1 MSLFIILY
9 KNIVAY
15 LGNNADLLINS
26 AVTKL
31 IEYNFEKRM
40 YCISSEKIQWLKEAK
55 NIINL
60 DTSNILENIK
70 WSKWARFSYINGDLC
85 NMDLDEKNRI
95 SGTSI
100 NLDYETNILPEYAK
114 LKLELEKNKYMI
126 KLIVFRKLYSIL

>member
-95 SGTSI
+95 SGTI

-114 LKLELEKNKYMI
+114 LKLELEE
-126 KLIVFRKLYSIL
+126 